1 MKTFKPLQNFP
12 LVTRSEMNA
21 NLMMSSASHE
31 YDQYRSLYPLGY
43 NCTISKQEKRCVNF
57 YLHSVIGY
65 MRVNNL

>member
-31 YDQYRSLYPLGY
+31 YDSIDHVSTGL
-43 NCTISKQEKRCVNF
+43 
-57 YLHSVIGY
+57 
-65 MRVNNL
+65 